1 MHEEN
6 HLNVL
11 VISFVIILLLL
22 TILLFSLLYF
32 FNQKRIKYI
41 IEKQESLRKA
51 ERELERARI
60 ENQEHL
66 LKSLSWELHD
76 NIGQLLSVSKMQL
89 SMMSVPAVK
98 DDQKMLDDTITILG
112 QVLDDVRSL
121 SKSLNT
127 ESIVFMG
134 LLKAASFEI
143 ERLNRLKFIDAR
155 YTVRGD
161 VETLH
166 HEHEII
172 LFRIIQEIISNVIK
186 HARATTFS
194 LTFTFTKH
202 QLMIICED
210 NGIGMNTDTSG
221 YGLGL
226 KNIVSRASMI
236 QATAFFENKAE
247 GGLKTSICYPIIA
260 DENEI
265 K

>member
-1 MHEEN
+1 MHEEK
-6 HLNVL
+6 LNVL

-41 IEKQESLRKA
+41 IEKQEGLRQA

-89 SMMSVPAVK
+89 SMLSVPALK
-98 DDQKMLDDTITILG
+98 EDQKMLDDTITILG
-112 QVLDDVRSL
+112 QVLDDVRNL

-134 LLKAASFEI
+134 LLKAVAFEI
-143 ERLNRLKFIDAR
+143 ERLNRLKFIEAR
-155 YTVRGD
+155 FMINGD
-161 VETLH
+161 VPTLH
-166 HEHEII
+166 EEHEVI

-186 HARATTFS
+186 HAKATTFS
-194 LTFTFTKH
+194 ITFTFTKDH
-202 QLMIICED
+202 LMIGCED
-210 NGIGMNTDTSG
+210 NGTGMNTDTSG

-236 QATAFFENKAE
+236 KASAFFENRSA
-247 GGLKTSICYPIIA
+247 GGLKTSISYPLCMN
-260 DENEI
+260 DQNEI
-265 K
+265 I

>member
-6 HLNVL
+6 LNVL
-11 VISFVIILLLL
+11 VISFVIILLVL

-41 IEKQESLRKA
+41 IEKQEGLRKA

-89 SMMSVPAVK
+89 SMMSVPVRNEDK
-98 DDQKMLDDTITILG
+98 KMLDDTISLLG
-112 QVLDDVRSL
+112 QVLDDVRNL

-134 LLKAASFEI
+134 LLKAATFEI
-143 ERLNRLKFIDAR
+143 ERLNRLKFINAS
-155 YTVRGD
+155 YFVSGHVVTM
-161 VETLH
+161 H

-172 LFRIIQEIISNVIK
+172 LFRIIQEVISNVIK

-194 LTFTFTKH
+194 LTFTFSEH
-202 QLMIICED
+202 QLLILCED
-210 NGIGMNTDTSG
+210 NGMGMNTDSSG

-226 KNIVSRASMI
+226 KNIVSRANMI
-236 QATAFFENKAE
+236 KASSHFENKVD
-247 GGLKTSICYPIIA
+247 GGLKTSICYPLYVA
-260 DENEI
+260 DQN
-265 K
+265 